1 MMNIKDRAIVSER
14 GTITIPEQ
22 IREIAH
28 IHTGDI
34 IEFSPRK
41 NRIILRH
48 LIVRPPE
55 EKTFISDNDW
65 GKFDKLVQK
74 QLKKG
79 QYTSYTD
86 LDKAKAHSRKL
97 MARN

>member
-1 MMNIKDRAIVSER
+1 MNIKDRAIVSER
-14 GTITIPEQ
+14 GTVTIPEQ

-34 IEFSPRK
+34 IEFKPQK

-55 EKTFISDNDW
+55 EENFMSNSDW
-65 GKFDKLVQK
+65 GKFDKVVQK
-74 QLKKG
+74 QLKKK
-79 QYTSYTD
+79 QYTSYAD

-97 MARN
+97 MARK